1 MALEWPV
8 IPVSCVT
15 GEETL
20 VNNCGWEAQ
29 RLASSTL
36 HHVYLGHTQP
46 QQPGCLC
53 PAETGTCLSK
63 HCTQCDLHVLCRI
76 SQKKTVLAQRFS
88 LYSDSLILVPIR
100 LSAWPL
106 SWDTAHRGAIRHS
119 TYCSLQLCGVSW
131 RLSGL
136 LKLHPSI
143 FTLLSTLKPLTK

>member
-88 LYSDSLILVPIR
+88 LYSDSLILVPNHVC
-100 LSAWPL
+100 LAPFMGHCP
-106 SWDTAHRGAIRHS
+106 SWCHQAQHLLFLATLWCVLETFWTSQI
-119 TYCSLQLCGVSW
+119 TSLHFYTS
-131 RLSGL
+131 
-136 LKLHPSI
+136 
-143 FTLLSTLKPLTK
+143 

>member
-1 MALEWPV
+1 M

-36 HHVYLGHTQP
+36 HHVYLSHTGP

-53 PAETGTCLSK
+53 PARTGTCLSK

-76 SQKKTVLAQRFS
+76 SQKRKIILAQRLL
-88 LYSDSLILVPIR
+88 LYSDSLILVPIY
-100 LSAWPL
+100 LSACPFHGTL
-106 SWDTAHRGAIRHS
+106 PIVVASVTHS

-136 LKLHPSI
+136 FKLHPSI
-143 FTLLSTLKPLTK
+143 FTLLSTLKPLSK